1 MVLILTDYFKVSI
14 STTRLLNG
22 NSVAGRNPAPP
33 VIYKNLMNNDIY
45 IYSPLSTGVFFRI
58 FFHQP
63 PSSTSIGRFSPPH
76 FRGAPSVLH
85 RRPRSRDGPWKAQSP
100 ACGER
105 FGVSIYLWDPVGHL
119 KLKVHTIHIIYIYI
133 HSNIHIHIWSCKIR
147 CLYVAYRHI
156 CDNTIEVVCINAVLP
171 KHWKQLIP
179 WSLISRSISKI
190 VVIYS
195 WWFQSLWKICDCQ
208 IGSSFPRDPGENNKC
223 LSCHH
228 LVMVDYNPYITG

>member
-119 KLKVHTIHIIYIYI
+119 KLKVHTIHIIYIYTQQYTYTYMI
-133 HSNIHIHIWSCKIR
+133 LQNKVS
-147 CLYVAYRHI
+147 
-156 CDNTIEVVCINAVLP
+156 VC
-171 KHWKQLIP
+171 
-179 WSLISRSISKI
+179 SISA
-190 VVIYS
+190 Y
-195 WWFQSLWKICDCQ
+195 LW
-208 IGSSFPRDPGENNKC
+208 
-223 LSCHH
+223 
-228 LVMVDYNPYITG
+228 